1 MHKQHRRGSK
11 SNTVGSLEAVGSM
24 VTDSAAVLKLT
35 VKSVVGKGEQ
45 QPSLGILCGN
55 QKQGHRILLK
65 GRAKSAKRHVKEE
78 E

>member
-1 MHKQHRRGSK
+1 
-11 SNTVGSLEAVGSM
+11 M

-65 GRAKSAKRHVKEE
+65 GRAKSAKRHMKEE